1 MLKTKKILSAIAIV
15 SASISLVAHL
25 STAQAS
31 TSDQQLYL
39 KAKTAFEK
47 NDTALADQLTAEL
60 KNYPLVPYLH
70 ARQITRD
77 IAQLDDKLVSRFIKG
92 NEATP
97 FAKDAQ
103 AARLDHLLQQKKW
116 LEFTQAYAEY
126 PIKSNRYQCELANA
140 QYQRGDKKEA
150 FISAKQLWQV
160 GYSQNQACDPLFT
173 VWIQSGHLTSSVANV
188 RFWNAA
194 HEKEFALAK
203 YLERFLTT
211 SAHKKDSELLWRVKE
226 QPDLITDATLL
237 SANNM
242 QHGIIAAY
250 AIRQIARADINQ
262 AAGLWL
268 RDRSRLTFDQTTI
281 DKTNEYFGMR
291 YAKGFRD
298 NAEEMLAKLDPEFSY
313 GKLTEW
319 RIRLELAK
327 QDWQA
332 VLTLIE
338 KLPDDLKQEG
348 RWAYWKVSSQQR
360 LNPGKQKADYAD
372 VAKER
377 SFYGFLASELTN
389 DPFYLNHRPS
399 GITAAHKKKLGTLP
413 AVQRIKEL
421 LAFDYQYAARVE
433 WNLLTK
439 NLSENDQLAMAH
451 IAYDWGWYDQAI
463 RGAAKIKAW
472 DDLDIR
478 FPNPHSSLFEELTNE
493 RGIYQTW
500 AIAIARQESAF
511 HQQARSRVGARG
523 LMQLMPATAKMTA
536 KRYDVKYSGPSEL
549 FTPRTNIA
557 LGTAYLA
564 EVLETFEG
572 NRAYATAAYNAGPGR
587 VKKWLQARGDLPLDA
602 WIETIPFDETRNYVQ
617 NVLAF
622 SVIYDVM
629 ASKNTSLFN
638 KRESASLALN
648 NGAKP
653 SQQPTL

>member
-1 MLKTKKILSAIAIV
+1 MFKIKKLLTAAALV
-15 SASISLVAHL
+15 SASFSVVAHL
-25 STAQAS
+25 STAQAN
-31 TSDQQLYL
+31 TPDQQLYL
-39 KAKTAFEK
+39 KAKKAFEQ
-47 NDTALADQLTAEL
+47 NDVALANKLTAEL
-60 KNYPLVPYLH
+60 KNYPLAPYLH
-70 ARQITRD
+70 ARQIKRD
-77 IAQLDDKLVSRFIKG
+77 IAQLDDKSVSRFIKN

-103 AARLDHLLQQKKW
+103 TARLDNLLQQNKW
-116 LEFTQAYAEY
+116 QQFTQAYAEY

-140 QYQRGDKKEA
+140 QYQSGYTKEA
-150 FISAKQLWQV
+150 FTSAKQLWQV
-160 GYSQNQACDPLFT
+160 GYSQNKACDPLFS
-173 VWIQSGHLTSSVANV
+173 VWIQSGQLTSSVADV
-188 RFWNAA
+188 RFWNAI
-194 HEKEFALAK
+194 HKKDFALAK

-211 SAHKKDSELLWRVKE
+211 SAQKKEIELWWRIKE
-226 QPDLITDATLL
+226 QPDLITDTTLL
-237 SANNM
+237 SANNTH
-242 QHGIIAAY
+242 HGIMAIY
-250 AIRQIARADINQ
+250 AIRQIARSDINK
-262 AAGLWL
+262 AADLWL
-268 RDRSRLTFDQTTI
+268 RERSRLAFDQTTI

-298 NAEEMLAKLDPEFSY
+298 NADEMLAKLDPEFSY
-313 GKLTEW
+313 EKLTEW
-319 RIRLELAK
+319 RIRLELVK

-338 KLPDDLKQEG
+338 KLPEDLKKEG
-348 RWAYWKVSSQQR
+348 RWVYWKVSSQQR

-399 GITAAHKKKLGTLP
+399 GITAADKEKISALP

-439 NLSENDQLAMAH
+439 TLSENDQLVMAH

-463 RGAAKIKAW
+463 RGAARIKAW

-478 FPNPHSSLFEELTNE
+478 FPNPHSSLFEELTSE
-493 RGIYQTW
+493 RGIYETW
-500 AIAIARQESAF
+500 AIAVARQESAF

-572 NRAYATAAYNAGPGR
+572 NRAYATAAYNAGPHR
-587 VKKWLQARGDLPLDA
+587 VKRWLQARGDLPLDA

-629 ASKNTSLFN
+629 ASKSTSLFN

-648 NGAKP
+648 NGAKS